1 MPLLRSLF
9 CLDISQTLDVDFS
22 IETVAAAVSVRS
34 VGYSPSFLIALDG
47 LVARLR
53 FDHAFLFTL
62 AVE

>member
-1 MPLLRSLF
+1 MGMTGMPVLADTS
-9 CLDISQTLDVDFS
+9 SM
-22 IETVAAAVSVRS
+22 AAK
-34 VGYSPSFLIALDG
+34 FFDALDG

>member
-1 MPLLRSLF
+1 MLISVLRP
-9 CLDISQTLDVDFS
+9 VP
-22 IETVAAAVSVRS
+22 AAVSVRS
-34 VGYSPSFLIALDG
+34 VGYSPKFFDALDG